1 MIQLLNI
8 DYPLNIDIGSLKRI
22 MVNKFIKN
30 DNNAA
35 YSGPR
40 GSHVLLMTGLLL
52 AALIMMPVF
61 MPVFARAADKSEI
74 LISKDGV
81 EDQKFRPGENAGPD
95 SEELFADYLDQ
106 EIYSAAGKED
116 KKDVPNPSGESDGRI
131 KAKKNTGSRLTGN
144 DKRIYQ
150 VLMKYIA
157 ETAAGKRASTR
168 YEIGVDDLGIKNKY
182 FTAEDLGVSRLT
194 YQKNGTLTIAPEA
207 EKALLGDLSRI
218 LTALLVDCP
227 YELYWYDKTAT
238 TNSYNPDIYL
248 GVKDGSPALRIGSAM
263 TFTFPVAKEYAQDG
277 EIYKVDTQAGQKV
290 QSSSANAA
298 RIVADCKGLSDYDK
312 LDAYRKKICSLVS
325 YHQEAYQDNWDYGNP
340 WQLIWVFDE
349 DPDTNV
355 VCEGY
360 AKAFQ
365 YLCDLSEFDRDITCI
380 TVNGTFYADGDSEL
394 HMWNVVDMDDET
406 NDEARYLVDLT
417 NCDEGTIGED
427 QWLFLAAAEEGS
439 VNDGYYF
446 DCDGQGIT
454 YCYDPEKI
462 MAYYSKSE
470 LQIHTGEAYN
480 PRIAIQ
486 RRRSLALA
494 GISGLGTFTRTGKAI
509 CPAMKVTWN
518 GKTLDPAQDYIV
530 VYKNNTNVGTAEVTI
545 TGKGLYKGAVTK
557 NYRIVPRNVK
567 KFKVKGKKKA
577 ILVKWTR
584 QKDQVTGYQVQYSL
598 KSNFKGAKAKR
609 VKQNKT
615 KSLTIGKLKSKK
627 KYYIRIRTYKKI
639 GTAYYY
645 SPWSKKRSIKTR

>member
-1 MIQLLNI
+1 
-8 DYPLNIDIGSLKRI
+8 
-22 MVNKFIKN
+22 
-30 DNNAA
+30 
-35 YSGPR
+35 
-40 GSHVLLMTGLLL
+40 
-52 AALIMMPVF
+52 
-61 MPVFARAADKSEI
+61 
-74 LISKDGV
+74 
-81 EDQKFRPGENAGPD
+81 
-95 SEELFADYLDQ
+95 
-106 EIYSAAGKED
+106 
-116 KKDVPNPSGESDGRI
+116 
-131 KAKKNTGSRLTGN
+131 
-144 DKRIYQ
+144 
-150 VLMKYIA
+150 MKYIA

-182 FTAEDLGVSRLT
+182 FTAEDLGVRSLT
-194 YQKNGTLTIAPEA
+194 YNKNGTQTITPEA

-227 YELYWYDKTAT
+227 YELYWYDKVAT
-238 TNSYNPDIYL
+238 TNSYYPDIYL

-263 TFTFPVAKEYAQDG
+263 TFTFPVAKEYAQAG
-277 EIYKVDTQAGQKV
+277 ETYKVDTQAGQKV

-518 GKTLDPAQDYIV
+518 GKTLDPAQDYTV
-530 VYKNNTNVGTAEVTI
+530 VYRNNTNVGTAEVTI

-598 KSNFKGAKAKR
+598 KSNFKGAKTKR
-609 VKQNKT
+609 AKQNKT

>member
-22 MVNKFIKN
+22 MVNKFIN

-207 EKALLGDLSRI
+207 EKALLGDLSTI
-218 LTALLVDCP
+218 LTALLADCP
-227 YELYWYDKTAT
+227 YELYWYDKVAT
-238 TNSYNPDIYL
+238 TNSYYPDIYL

-277 EIYKVDTQAGQKV
+277 ETYKVDTQAGQKV

-365 YLCDLSEFDRDITCI
+365 YLCDLSEFNRDITCI

-609 VKQNKT
+609 VKQNKA

>member
-52 AALIMMPVF
+52 AALIM

-238 TNSYNPDIYL
+238 TNSYYPDIYL